1 MTARAR
7 FSGIL
12 VVAALAALVGACGGG
27 GTPNYLDTDS
37 DGDGVPDRYEDRDGN
52 GLIGDCT
59 TSCVMQ
65 AMCPAGYTCAL
76 PADGAS
82 IGYCVAFECMD
93 GETSPLVGDSD
104 GDGTSDAQ
112 EGTFICN
119 PGTETNPNGLKMFKT
134 VDSVGAISYA
144 TPNWKVALE
153 LDALDGPVVV
163 TNPTMLDSAYVFDL
177 TDPAAAVAGFVVSR
191 PVKVTESDAFV
202 AAQLAAARLDA
213 LPNSITTLR
222 ASGTRNTSLDGYDSV
237 FSTPVVFTSNG
248 ASDAVAVRERAVAA
262 MLDRTPADVQLPPAG
277 WTPAADTQFVVS
289 FQSLHRADANQM
301 LFMGAVA
308 RLSDFDDPARA
319 TGFHVDD
326 MANGTAL
333 THSGNGDTVEC
344 EQFLVSQTPK
354 ANIIWV
360 VDESGSMSDDRANV
374 AANATSFFNKATTA
388 GLDFRMGV
396 TDMNDATRRPFSSR

>member
-27 GTPNYLDTDS
+27 GGGGDDVDGGLPPDSGRCNAADDDGDGINNDLEGCTGMPPRDSDGDGTPNYLDTDS

-163 TNPTMLDSAYVFDL
+163 TNPTMLDSA
-177 TDPAAAVAGFVVSR
+177 
-191 PVKVTESDAFV
+191 
-202 AAQLAAARLDA
+202 
-213 LPNSITTLR
+213 
-222 ASGTRNTSLDGYDSV
+222 
-237 FSTPVVFTSNG
+237 
-248 ASDAVAVRERAVAA
+248 
-262 MLDRTPADVQLPPAG
+262 
-277 WTPAADTQFVVS
+277 
-289 FQSLHRADANQM
+289 
-301 LFMGAVA
+301 
-308 RLSDFDDPARA
+308 
-319 TGFHVDD
+319 
-326 MANGTAL
+326 
-333 THSGNGDTVEC
+333 
-344 EQFLVSQTPK
+344 
-354 ANIIWV
+354 
-360 VDESGSMSDDRANV
+360 
-374 AANATSFFNKATTA
+374 
-388 GLDFRMGV
+388 
-396 TDMNDATRRPFSSR
+396 